1 MSLRLNS
8 RFAMRTILFTLLL
21 SAASAAFASNLTIDD
36 VLQSASQFA
45 QNPAPAKETQ
55 VSAYM
60 LVSLSMPKAS
70 LERLA
75 RDCRDA
81 GVPMAFAGVP
91 SDDEN
96 PKAPLLNPNSLKAFA
111 PLIEAGA
118 PIELHPE
125 LFTEFGIKE
134 VPVLLIKEETDS
146 ACGTAPRAVAV
157 PGDVTLGYALDQ
169 LSDRQDVFGEKAR
182 ALRAKLGDRN

>member
-1 MSLRLNS
+1 
-8 RFAMRTILFTLLL
+8 MRKILFALLL
-21 SAASAAFASNLTIDD
+21 TASPAVFAANLTIDN
-36 VLQSASQFA
+36 VLQSATQFA
-45 QNPAPAKETQ
+45 QNPAPAKETN
-55 VSAYM
+55 VSAYV

-81 GVPMAFAGVP
+81 GIPMAFAGVP
-91 SDDEN
+91 IDTEN

-134 VPVLLIKEETDS
+134 VPVLLIKEENDS
-146 ACGTAPRAVAV
+146 SCGTASRAVAV

-169 LSDRQDVFGEKAR
+169 LSDRNDVFGEKAR
-182 ALRAKLGDRN
+182 RLRAKLGDRN

>member
-1 MSLRLNS
+1 
-8 RFAMRTILFTLLL
+8 MRTILFTLLL

-81 GVPMAFAGVP
+81 GVPMAFVGVP

-134 VPVLLIKEETDS
+134 VPVLLIK

>member
-1 MSLRLNS
+1 
-8 RFAMRTILFTLLL
+8 MRKIIFSLLL
-21 SAASAAFASNLTIDD
+21 SAASVTFASDLTIDD
-36 VLQSASQFA
+36 VLHSAAQFA
-45 QNPAPAKETQ
+45 QNPTPAKETH
-55 VSAYM
+55 VSAFV

-91 SDDEN
+91 SDDKN
-96 PKAPLLNPNSLKAFA
+96 SKAPLLNPNSLKVFA

-118 PIELHPE
+118 PVEFHPE

-134 VPVLLIKEETDS
+134 VPVLLMKEKADS
-146 ACGTAPRAVAV
+146 SCGTTPRAVAV

-169 LSDRQDVFGEKAR
+169 LSDRQDVFGEKAQ